1 MCVQAVRELK
11 NICIFL
17 KNWSLWNV
25 WGILSHGV
33 MSLRHWGGDV
43 GGGWGPCSKK
53 WGLWAV
59 WIIVSLGVFLV
70 AQTEKNLPVI
80 QETQE
85 QSLGLEN
92 PLEKEMAT
100 HSGIPAWRIHMDR
113 GAWWATVHEVT
124 ELDTTEWLKCSLSHW
139 VCSTVWCLGGGSI
152 SVPQRLRLLSFFRM
166 FGNGTVIMNYFLV
179 KVKEM
184 RSFSCLRIW
193 AVWRVWGILVL
204 LGVCS
209 MP

>member
-1 MCVQAVRELK
+1 MASVLHGTRFLNHLRYIFKHNISVLFGKSQFQGWSSVLYGMLYLRSFGMCVQAVRDLK

-33 MSLRHWGGDV
+33 RSLRHWGGDV
-43 GGGWGPCSKK
+43 GGGWGLCSKK

-70 AQTEKNLPVI
+70 AQTVKNLPVI

-85 QSLGLEN
+85 WSLGWEDA
-92 PLEKEMAT
+92 LEKGMAT

-124 ELDTTEWLKCSLSHW
+124 KIQTRLSD
-139 VCSTVWCLGGGSI
+139 
-152 SVPQRLRLLSFFRM
+152 
-166 FGNGTVIMNYFLV
+166 
-179 KVKEM
+179 
-184 RSFSCLRIW
+184 
-193 AVWRVWGILVL
+193 
-204 LGVCS
+204 
-209 MP
+209 